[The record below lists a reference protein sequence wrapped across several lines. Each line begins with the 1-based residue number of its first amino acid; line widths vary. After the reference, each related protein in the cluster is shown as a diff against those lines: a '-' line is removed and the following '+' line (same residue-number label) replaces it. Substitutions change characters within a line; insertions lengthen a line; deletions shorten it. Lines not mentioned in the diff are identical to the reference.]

1 MTTSTD
7 INADS
12 LEAFIAGLTASYKQP
27 EFTTQTLVKVE
38 RKPRAAKAHTARK
51 SSQLLA
57 ETAPAVVAP
66 TIASPVNAA
75 PPPVVAQLPTA
86 GTLSAK
92 EYFVAM
98 RRATD
103 RDARIAAIAGY
114 IGYNRAEMYSPQELA
129 ANLQARKVLTPPKA
143 SPAVSGAAVSLVG
156 YVKGVPDMKGKKLAD
171 LQGRE
176 VAAVEAMLSHR
187 KVAVELLSQGN
198 QIEAAHEA
206 NLAKLES
213 DRLTQIR
220 KDIESL

>member
-38 RKPRAAKAHTARK
+38 RKPRAAKAHTV
-51 SSQLLA
+51 
-57 ETAPAVVAP
+57 VVAP
-66 TIASPVNAA
+66 SSNNVLGASHTLPSPVNAA

-143 SPAVSGAAVSLVG
+143 SPAVSGAAISLVG